1 MYVQTQKYKQQICA
15 SETKDSFSS
24 FIKKNQKPT
33 SQSHYSGALTVGTF
47 YKQDNNRLK

>member
-24 FIKKNQKPT
+24 FIKETKKP
-33 SQSHYSGALTVGTF
+33 QNLLRNHIIPV
-47 YKQDNNRLK
+47 R